1 MVKIDTPVTASAE
14 TLERVLNSGL
24 PVLLFLYKD
33 NIPSLL
39 ESAVRRIAKNESGRI
54 IISKIDVAENPGVA
68 LKNDLSGGIPV
79 LIAYKDGA
87 EIARKY
93 QPTPGTLENY
103 AAFLAGHVTRLE
115 TDIPANSKNG
125 SHAAAKPIHVTDDS
139 FVNDVLHSESPVLV
153 DFWAEWC
160 GPCRMIAPALE
171 KLAGEF
177 AGKMT
182 IAKLNVDDN
191 PQTAMQYHVLG
202 IPMLLIFKNGQPV
215 DKLVGAAPE
224 PMLRQLI
231 QKHAS

>member
-87 EIARKY
+87 EITLHPVHWKI
-93 QPTPGTLENY
+93 TPP
-103 AAFLAGHVTRLE
+103 F
-115 TDIPANSKNG
+115 
-125 SHAAAKPIHVTDDS
+125 
-139 FVNDVLHSESPVLV
+139 
-153 DFWAEWC
+153 
-160 GPCRMIAPALE
+160 
-171 KLAGEF
+171 
-177 AGKMT
+177 
-182 IAKLNVDDN
+182 
-191 PQTAMQYHVLG
+191 
-202 IPMLLIFKNGQPV
+202 
-215 DKLVGAAPE
+215 
-224 PMLRQLI
+224 
-231 QKHAS
+231 